1 MSDHAVDVAFLTE
14 TGFTEASVFRVP
26 GFLCHRADRDAAISP
41 VFMGRGFNVISTTR
55 LPAINLSF
63 LNRSCYFVQVAS
75 HLSSQGRILEGREG
89 EERRVSGKNASSR
102 ATTSLA
108 RKKESRVEE
117 HLNQLETKLKEQFSD
132 NDQLIKDIKLTIQE
146 HQSRV
151 EEHLNQL
158 ETKLKEQF
166 SDNDQLIKD
175 IKLTIQEHQSALKAV
190 ANAESNRS
198 INDNYEGELSDEE
211 KWKKEKEDEE
221 TRHIRALSENKLPGG
236 APVIAVLVFACNRVT
251 VSRCLDQLIKNR
263 PSQAQFPII
272 VSQDCAHKPTAEV
285 IASYGEQL
293 FHIEQPDLSE
303 IVIPP
308 KEKKFKGYYKISRHY
323 GWALNQTLFKYNFD
337 TVIIVEDI
345 GTIGFVNRNKGV
357 TVPVSD
363 LNCLGLELL
372 ERLEL
377 ASIGHFFEKH
387 LKYIKLNEKFVP
399 FTKLNLSYLLKDN
412 YDVQFVK
419 QVYESPVITYQELKS
434 GPIVHEGPVRIPYH
448 TNDIYK
454 RTSKMLG
461 LMEDFRSGV
470 PRTGYRGVVSF
481 MYKGRRVYL
490 APNANW
496 KGYDPSWS

>member
-1 MSDHAVDVAFLTE
+1 MQATE
-14 TGFTEASVFRVP
+14 LR
-26 GFLCHRADRDAAISP
+26 
-41 VFMGRGFNVISTTR
+41 
-55 LPAINLSF
+55 
-63 LNRSCYFVQVAS
+63 
-75 HLSSQGRILEGREG
+75 
-89 EERRVSGKNASSR
+89 
-102 ATTSLA
+102 TSLA

-146 HQSRV
+146 HQS
-151 EEHLNQL
+151 
-158 ETKLKEQF
+158 
-166 SDNDQLIKD
+166 
-175 IKLTIQEHQSALKAV
+175 ALKAA
-190 ANAESNRS
+190 ANAESNQS

-221 TRHIRALSENKLPGG
+221 VRHIRAISENKLPGG

-293 FHIEQPDLSE
+293 FHIEQPDQSEIVVSCLVLQQPDLSE

-337 TVIIVEDI
+337 TVIIVEDDLDLSTDFFEYFL
-345 GTIGFVNRNKGV
+345 GTYPLLQKDP
-357 TVPVSD
+357 TLWCVSAWND
-363 LNCLGLELL
+363 NGKTGLVDENSPELL
-372 ERLEL
+372 YRTDFFPGLGWMMKKSVWEEL
-377 ASIGHFFEKH
+377 SFKWPLAYWDDWIRQPEQRRNRACIRPELSRTRTFGKVGVSNGHFFEKH

>member
-1 MSDHAVDVAFLTE
+1 MRRNHSFVVVFASLTVWGVVTYYIFLQQPLGVPNVD
-14 TGFTEASVFRVP
+14 
-26 GFLCHRADRDAAISP
+26 
-41 VFMGRGFNVISTTR
+41 
-55 LPAINLSF
+55 
-63 LNRSCYFVQVAS
+63 
-75 HLSSQGRILEGREG
+75 ILEGREG
-89 EERRVSGKNASSR
+89 EELRVSGKNASSR

-108 RKKESRVEE
+108 RKLQKESRVEE
-117 HLNQLETKLKEQFSD
+117 HLN
-132 NDQLIKDIKLTIQE
+132 
-146 HQSRV
+146 R
-151 EEHLNQL
+151 L

-221 TRHIRALSENKLPGG
+221 EKPLPVHPTEIRTSISPSSAVELNTSSALANYTSGLPQIIKSLLRDKISSTPQVRHIRALAENKLPGG

-337 TVIIVEDI
+337 TVIIVEGATYYLYYVDHNKFFLDSYWDDWIRQPEQRRNRACIRPELSRTRTFGKI
-345 GTIGFVNRNKGV
+345 G
-357 TVPVSD
+357 VS
-363 LNCLGLELL
+363 N
-372 ERLEL
+372 
-377 ASIGHFFEKH
+377 GHFFEKH

-419 QVYESPVITYQELKS
+419 RVYESPVITYQELKS

>member
-1 MSDHAVDVAFLTE
+1 MKPSYTQKLALY
-14 TGFTEASVFRVP
+14 S
-26 GFLCHRADRDAAISP
+26 
-41 VFMGRGFNVISTTR
+41 
-55 LPAINLSF
+55 
-63 LNRSCYFVQVAS
+63 
-75 HLSSQGRILEGREG
+75 
-89 EERRVSGKNASSR
+89 
-102 ATTSLA
+102 ATDGC
-108 RKKESRVEE
+108 
-117 HLNQLETKLKEQFSD
+117 LKE
-132 NDQLIKDIKLTIQE
+132 
-146 HQSRV
+146 SRV

-175 IKLTIQEHQSALKAV
+175 IKLTIQEHQSALKAA
-190 ANAESNRS
+190 ANAENNQS

-221 TRHIRALSENKLPGG
+221 VRQIRALSENKLPGG

-337 TVIIVEDI
+337 TVIIVEDDLDLSTDFFEYFLGTYPLLQKDPTLCYWDDWIRQPEQRRNRACIRPELSRTRTFGKI
-345 GTIGFVNRNKGV
+345 G
-357 TVPVSD
+357 VS
-363 LNCLGLELL
+363 N
-372 ERLEL
+372 
-377 ASIGHFFEKH
+377 GHFFEKH

-434 GPIVHEGPVRIPYH
+434 GLIVHEGPVRIPYH

>member
-1 MSDHAVDVAFLTE
+1 MRRNHSFVVVFASLTVWGVVTYYIFLQQPLGVPNVD
-14 TGFTEASVFRVP
+14 
-26 GFLCHRADRDAAISP
+26 
-41 VFMGRGFNVISTTR
+41 
-55 LPAINLSF
+55 
-63 LNRSCYFVQVAS
+63 
-75 HLSSQGRILEGREG
+75 ILEGREG
-89 EERRVSGKNASSR
+89 EELRVSGKNASSR

-108 RKKESRVEE
+108 RKLQKESRVEE
-117 HLNQLETKLKEQFSD
+117 HLNRLETKLKEQFSD

-146 HQSRV
+146 HPV
-151 EEHLNQL
+151 ELNTSSALANYTSGLPQI
-158 ETKLKEQF
+158 
-166 SDNDQLIKD
+166 IK
-175 IKLTIQEHQSALKAV
+175 KSALKAV

-221 TRHIRALSENKLPGG
+221 VRHIRALAENKLPGG

-337 TVIIVEDI
+337 TVIIVEDDLDLSTDFFEYFLGTYPLLQKDPTLCYWDDWIRQPEQRRNRACIRPELSRTRTFGKI
-345 GTIGFVNRNKGV
+345 G
-357 TVPVSD
+357 VS
-363 LNCLGLELL
+363 N
-372 ERLEL
+372 
-377 ASIGHFFEKH
+377 GHFFEKH

-419 QVYESPVITYQELKS
+419 RVYESPVITYQELKS